1 MYKDET
7 KESLISYINELEA
20 KFEKLSY
27 ELTELNSNNPE
38 RSDNNSSATASDIG
52 SRNENEYAAII
63 ENTPGALFLSRPDG
77 TIIEANPNASS
88 MFGYTE
94 TEFKKIARKDIID
107 ETAPG
112 FKETLAKRTES
123 GKVRAVLTAIKKGG
137 EKIKVDALSVVFWDK
152 LSAENRTTTILV
164 DITESEKI
172 KLALS
177 ESEKQYKDLFNL
189 NPLPMWIYDSET
201 LCFMEVNRAAVQ
213 HYGFERNS
221 FLGMKITDLA
231 AKAQSG
237 QLDNHI
243 ESLPYS
249 CHQKKDGT
257 IIYVETKSEQII
269 YDGKSA
275 SLILAHDITDRILG
289 EKKLAESIQW
299 ADLIFNNTTDLMFLM
314 TVEPNDTFRCVKV
327 NTAYMTFTG
336 LRTDQLIGKTVWEVL
351 PEEAA
356 QAAMVHYH
364 LALREKRTIIY
375 EEEVE
380 LPAGLVIVE
389 TKLTPIFDEDGKPL
403 FLMGIARN
411 IFERKKAEQVIRDNE
426 RRMKNAQ
433 YVGGLGDWEF
443 DCKTKEVSWSD
454 ELFRL
459 FARNPEMGPPTF
471 EEFIASY
478 IPEDATRLRNAI
490 DMASKTGENY
500 ELDLKL
506 KMAGHQVCYHYT
518 VGQVLRDSNGVIIKW
533 YGIIQDITDR
543 KQFEIKVNTERK
555 LLRTLIDNLPDSIYV
570 KDRLGRKI
578 ITNQVDLDLMH
589 IDNEQDV
596 LGKTDLDIFN
606 AELGIKGYAD
616 DMKVVK
622 TGEGVYNVEESF
634 IDKAGNTVWLL
645 TTKVP
650 MRDERG
656 EITGILGIGRI
667 ITKRK
672 LSEQALKESN
682 ERFNYVT
689 QATSDAIWD
698 WDLINNHLY
707 WGDGYEKIFGYKI
720 ESGNKI
726 TSFNNIHPDD
736 RPLVFDNINNLL
748 KGKAANWSSEYRYK
762 KADGEYAFVHDKG
775 IIIRDKNGKAIR
787 MIGAMQDITNRK
799 LAEEAIARTQAK
811 FNSLVNS
818 IDGIVWESDIDSLN
832 FSYVS
837 NHAEKLLGYP
847 ISRWLD
853 EPGFWST
860 HMHPDDRI
868 SAVAFSDEQIGKR
881 QNHKFEYRMITADGR
896 VIWLADFVTL
906 VEEGGMPVRLRG
918 IMVDITDR
926 KEAEKQLANE
936 RKLLRILID
945 NLPDYIYVKDNDLK
959 HIINNK
965 ASYLVM
971 GYDSEEPTLGKSVTD
986 IFGDNE
992 FTKVYYEEDERI
1004 LRTGEGLANRE
1015 EPFLKKNGEVRCLLT
1030 NKFPFKDDH
1039 DNIIGIIGI
1048 SSDITE
1054 RKNAEESLRE
1064 MNTQLKELSNHL
1076 QNVREEERKYLA
1088 REVHDELG
1096 QLASVV
1102 KMDIDWL
1109 QLRLPD
1115 MGEAPRK
1122 RIEHASATSNIL
1134 INSIRKIASSLRPG
1148 MLDDL
1153 GLTASLDWQ
1162 CKEFAAANGIPC
1174 KFNSYLNDELL
1185 SDKVK
1190 NELFRICQESLTNIM
1205 RHAKATE
1212 VEVTIS
1218 EKQDEIQLCIQDNGI
1233 GFNPVQSRSTLG
1245 LVGMRERSLSINGS
1259 LVIKSE
1265 AGKGTTIF
1273 IIIPKN

>member
-20 KFEKLSY
+20 KFDKLSH
-27 ELTELNSNNPE
+27 ELTELNSNNPK
-38 RSDNNSSATASDIG
+38 RRDNRSATSSDTG
-52 SRNENEYAAII
+52 SMNENEYAAII

-88 MFGYTE
+88 MFGYTQ

-107 ETAPG
+107 ETAAG

-152 LSAENRTTTILV
+152 MAAENRTTTILV

-189 NPLPMWIYDSET
+189 NPLPMWIYDSDT
-201 LCFMEVNRAAVQ
+201 LCFMEVNQAAVQ
-213 HYGFERNS
+213 HYGFDRND

-231 AKAQSG
+231 AKAQPG
-237 QLDNHI
+237 ELDNQKV
-243 ESLPYS
+243 SLPYS
-249 CHQKKDGT
+249 CYQKKDGT

-269 YDGKSA
+269 YGGKSA

-314 TVEPNDTFRCVKV
+314 AVEPDDIFRCVKV
-327 NTAYMTFTG
+327 NTAYLSFTG
-336 LRTDQLIGKTVWEVL
+336 LRTEQLIGKTVWEVL

-356 QAAMVHYH
+356 QAAMIHYH
-364 LALREKRTIIY
+364 LALDEKRTIIY
-375 EEEVE
+375 EEEVA

-389 TKLTPIFDEDGKPL
+389 TKLTPVFDQDGKPL

-411 IFERKKAEQVIRDNE
+411 ILERKKTEQVIRDNE

-459 FARNPEMGPPTF
+459 FARNPEMGPPSF

-478 IPEDATRLRNAI
+478 IPEDAARLKNAI
-490 DMASKTGENY
+490 EMSSKTGGNY
-500 ELDLKL
+500 ELDLQL
-506 KMAGHQVCYHYT
+506 KMAGHQEFYHYT
-518 VGQVLRDSNGVIIKW
+518 VGQVLRDSNGTIIKW

-578 ITNQVDLDLMH
+578 ITNQVDMDLMH
-589 IDNEQDV
+589 IDNEEDA

-606 AELGIKGYAD
+606 AELGVKGYAD

-634 IDKAGNTVWLL
+634 IDKSGNTVWLL

-682 ERFNYVT
+682 ERFTYVT

-720 ESGNKI
+720 ASGNKI

-748 KGKAANWSSEYRYK
+748 KGKVANWSSEYRYK

-775 IIIRDKNGKAIR
+775 IIIRNMHGKAIR
-787 MIGAMQDITNRK
+787 MIGAMQDITHRK

-837 NHAEKLLGYP
+837 SHAEKLLGYP

-853 EPGFWST
+853 EPGFWAT

-868 SAVAFSDEQIGKR
+868 SAIAFSDEHIGKK
-881 QNHKFEYRMITADGR
+881 QNHKFEYRMITADGG
-896 VIWLADFVTL
+896 VIWLADFVT
-906 VEEGGMPVRLRG
+906 VVQEEGVTDRLRG

-926 KEAEKQLANE
+926 KEAEKELVKE
-936 RKLLRILID
+936 RKLLRVLID
-945 NLPDYIYVKDNDLK
+945 NLPDYIYVKDKYLN

-965 ASYLVM
+965 ASFLAM
-971 GYDSEEPTLGKSVTD
+971 GFDSEEQSLGKSITE

-992 FTKVYYEEDERI
+992 ITQSYYEEDSRI
-1004 LRTGEGLANRE
+1004 IRTGEPLINKE
-1015 EPFLKKNGEVRCLLT
+1015 EPFVNKDGEFKYLLT
-1030 NKFPFKDDH
+1030 NKFPFRDDH

-1054 RKNAEESLRE
+1054 RKNSEESLTE
-1064 MNTQLKELSNHL
+1064 MNRQLKNLSNHL
-1076 QNVREEERKYLA
+1076 QHIREEERKHLA

-1096 QLASVV
+1096 QLASVI
-1102 KMDIDWL
+1102 KMDVDWL
-1109 QLRLPD
+1109 NLRLSD
-1115 MGEAPRK
+1115 LGEAARK
-1122 RIEHASATSNIL
+1122 RIEHASATSQIL
-1134 INSIRKIASSLRPG
+1134 INSIRKIASELRPG
-1148 MLDDL
+1148 MIDEL
-1153 GLTASLDWQ
+1153 GLNASLEWQ
-1162 CKEFAAANGIPC
+1162 CKEFSIANGIPC
-1174 KFNSYLNDELL
+1174 EFTSYLNDESL
-1185 SDKVK
+1185 SDKIK

-1205 RHAKATE
+1205 RHAQATQ
-1212 VEVTIS
+1212 VTVSIQ
-1218 EKQDEIQLCIQDNGI
+1218 EKGEDIHLCIQDNGI
-1233 GFNPVQSRSTLG
+1233 GFDPLESRSKLG